1 MLIRNKTLISVVVPC
16 FNSAKTLRQCLESV
30 ISNEGD
36 YFEVIVVDDGSI
48 DNTREIIEDFQ
59 QKENRIFYF
68 RKKNGGVSS
77 ARNYGISKAQGE
89 YILFLDSDD
98 YLPQKVLEIYKK
110 AISENPTIDVFFGK
124 TAHKISSKINIREFP
139 QTFEKEIPLV
149 DGKYA
154 NLIGHYI
161 KRDGIQYSS
170 LSKLFSL
177 KKIKENKLSF
187 NESVSFC
194 EDVLFNID
202 FFGVS
207 NSALVIDDVVYV
219 VNLEE
224 NQHSLTRTY
233 NANQILCIEQT
244 YDGFKLLAEKINFG
258 SNITAFD
265 VDKRFVDELLDV
277 MFRIY
282 SNKYANLSKKSKK
295 TEIKKILKN
304 EKLNLIIKKYKYK
317 KSLLNRSFPEKLF
330 RCFSF
335 NKAICYSVLSLYYFV
350 RNRI

>member
-1 MLIRNKTLISVVVPC
+1 MLIKNRTLISVVVPC
-16 FNSAKTLRQCLESV
+16 FNSAKTLRQCVESV

-98 YLPQKVLEIYKK
+98 YLPQKVMDTYKK

-124 TAHKISSKINIREFP
+124 TAHKMSSKINIREFP
-139 QTFEKEIPLV
+139 QTFEKGIPLI
-149 DGKYA
+149 DEKYA

-187 NESVSFC
+187 NESVFFC

-207 NSALVIDDVVYV
+207 NSAFVIDDVVYV

-233 NANQILCIEQT
+233 NVNQILCIEQT

-282 SNKYANLSKKSKK
+282 SNKYVNLSKKSKK

-304 EKLNLIIKKYKYK
+304 EYLSLIIKKYKDK

-335 NKAICYSVLSLYYFV
+335 NKAICYSVLLLYYFV

>member
-1 MLIRNKTLISVVVPC
+1 MLIKNKTLISVVVPC
-16 FNSAKTLRQCLESV
+16 FNSAKTIRQCLESV

-36 YFEVIVVDDGSI
+36 YFEVIVVDDGST
-48 DNTREIIEDFQ
+48 DNTHEIIEDFQ
-59 QKENRIFYF
+59 KKENRIFYF
-68 RKKNGGVSS
+68 GKKNGGVSS
-77 ARNYGISKAQGE
+77 ARNYGISKAKGE

-98 YLPQKVLEIYKK
+98 YLPQKVLDIYKK
-110 AISENPTIDVFFGK
+110 VICENPTIDVFFGK
-124 TAHKISSKINIREFP
+124 TAHKMSSKTNVREFP
-139 QTFEKEIPLV
+139 QTFEKGMPLV
-149 DGKYA
+149 GEKYA
-154 NLIGHYI
+154 NLIGHYV

-177 KKIKENKLSF
+177 KKIKENNLSF
-187 NESVSFC
+187 NESISFC

-207 NSALVIDDVVYV
+207 NSAFAIDEVVYI

-224 NQHSLTRTY
+224 NEHSLTRTY
-233 NANQILCIEQT
+233 NSNQILCIEQT
-244 YDGFKLLAEKINFG
+244 FEGFKLLREKINFG
-258 SNITAFD
+258 CSLTAFD

-282 SNKYANLSKKSKK
+282 SNKYTNLSKKSKK
-295 TEIKKILKN
+295 IEIKKILN
-304 EKLNLIIKKYKYK
+304 NTELCLIIKKYKNK

-335 NKAICYSVLSLYYFV
+335 NKAICYFILSLYYFI
-350 RNRI
+350 RNKI